1 MDAMTAHRQLIVM
14 RHAKAGELPG
24 GPDVERALRPRGRRN
39 ASAAGQWLAGRELVP
54 DLVLCSK
61 ARRAR
66 QTWQYVGAE
75 LSGEPE
81 VVNDPRLYQAD
92 AQDLLGIFA
101 ETRPRVR
108 SLMYVGHNPAA
119 ADVTEILIGGPVD
132 FPTSAIAIVGLD
144 ADWPSLSGDPSGTGK
159 LVASWRPDLAG
170 RDDPPGPGA

>member
-24 GPDVERALRPRGRRN
+24 GPDIERALRPRGRKN
-39 ASAAGQWLAGRELVP
+39 ASAAGQWLAGQELVP

-75 LSGEPE
+75 ITGEPE
-81 VVNDPRLYQAD
+81 VVNDLRLYQAD
-92 AQDLLGIFA
+92 AEDLLAIFA
-101 ETRPRVR
+101 ETRPQVR

-119 ADVTEILIGGPVD
+119 ADVTEILTGDPVD
-132 FPTSAIAIVGLD
+132 FPTAAIAIIGLG
-144 ADWPSLSGDPSGTGK
+144 ADWSGLAGDPAGAGQ
-159 LVASWRPDLAG
+159 LVAFWRPQRGDG
-170 RDDPPGPGA
+170 PPEPAA